1 MEKYNVTPIIKE
13 TNQWSIKN
21 NEAMSIKDVTETYL
35 NKHVTDGMDD
45 LYVTNIKFTPIHL
58 IPGDYLIELINDE
71 SDATSFLNI

>member
-21 NEAMSIKDVTETYL
+21 DETMSIKNITETYL
-35 NKHVTDGMDD
+35 NKHVTDGTDD

>member
-21 NEAMSIKDVTETYL
+21 DETMSIKDVTETYL
-35 NKHVTDGMDD
+35 NKHVTDGTDD

-58 IPGDYLIELINDE
+58 MPGDYLIELINDE

>member
-21 NEAMSIKDVTETYL
+21 NETMSIKDVTETYL

>member
-21 NEAMSIKDVTETYL
+21 DEAMSIKDVTETYL
-35 NKHVTDGMDD
+35 NKHVTDGTDD

-58 IPGDYLIELINDE
+58 IPGNYLIELINDE

>member
-21 NEAMSIKDVTETYL
+21 DETMSIKDVTETYL
-35 NKHVTDGMDD
+35 NKNVTDGTDD

-58 IPGDYLIELINDE
+58 IPGGYLIELINDE

>member
-13 TNQWSIKN
+13 TNQWSINN

-35 NKHVTDGMDD
+35 NKHVTDGIDD
-45 LYVTNIKFTPIHL
+45 LYVTDIKFTPIHL

>member
-21 NEAMSIKDVTETYL
+21 DEAMSIKDVTKTYL

>member
-71 SDATSFLNI
+71 SDATSFLKI

>member
-21 NEAMSIKDVTETYL
+21 DETMSIKDVTETYL
-35 NKHVTDGMDD
+35 NKNVTDGIDD

-71 SDATSFLNI
+71 SDAISFLNI